1 MPYAPN
7 HHNSLAREFLL
18 WAKNMR
24 KCEGDKFV
32 KTVVLLIGHGSRDEE
47 GNEEFLRF
55 VDELQCSDPEQTF
68 VACFLE
74 FANPDIAAGIDACV
88 ERGATRV
95 LAVPI
100 ILLAASHVKL
110 EIPDELDEARHRY
123 PQLEIV
129 YGRNIGLHERL
140 LDLLVERFHELTIQN
155 NRPATGSPHPDSEG
169 VHDMAIVLM
178 GRGSSDPDA
187 NGDVYK
193 IARILWERTGVSTV
207 ETCFTGITDP
217 RLPTGVERA
226 VRLGARRVIVIPY
239 FLFTGVLIKRMT
251 NLILELRQRY
261 PQITLQMAEYFGLHD
276 ILREV
281 VLDRVREAERK
292 EAAMNC
298 DFCKYRREV
307 NLAHSHEQD
316 AVHLSRGEVQA

>member
-1 MPYAPN
+1 M
-7 HHNSLAREFLL
+7 
-18 WAKNMR
+18 
-24 KCEGDKFV
+24 
-32 KTVVLLIGHGSRDEE
+32 KTIVLLVGHGSRDEQ
-47 GNEEFLRF
+47 GNKEFLNF
-55 VDELQCSDPEQTF
+55 VNDLQVKHPEQTF
-68 VACFLE
+68 VVSFLE
-74 FANPDIAAGIDACV
+74 FADPTILSGVDTCV
-88 ERGATRV
+88 KQGASRV
-95 LAVPI
+95 VIVPV

-110 EIPDELDEARHRY
+110 EIPEILDEARRRY

-140 LDLLVERFHELTIQN
+140 LDLLVERFHGVRKQKDVKGTIFSHPELDDLNDT
-155 NRPATGSPHPDSEG
+155 
-169 VHDMAIVLM
+169 AIVLM
-178 GRGSSDPDA
+178 GRGSNDPDA

-193 IARILWERTGVSTV
+193 VARILWERTGVSTV

-217 RLPTGVERA
+217 RLPLGVERA

-281 VLDRVREAERK
+281 VLDRAREAERK

-307 NLAHSHEQD
+307 MLMHISD
-316 AVHLSRGEVQA
+316 GEVRT